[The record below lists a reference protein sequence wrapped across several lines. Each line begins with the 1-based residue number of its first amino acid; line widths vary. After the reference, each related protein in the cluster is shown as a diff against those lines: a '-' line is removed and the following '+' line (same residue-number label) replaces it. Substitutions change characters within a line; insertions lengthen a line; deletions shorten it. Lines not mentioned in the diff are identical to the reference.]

1 MLTQAPPL
9 RVTRTVDAPAAE
21 VYRAFI
27 APTALRDWL
36 CDAAQVDPRS
46 GGRVYLWWNDG
57 YYTAGVFTDLVRNE
71 RLAFTWH
78 GPGEARGLVTVTLA
92 ARDAATVV
100 TVTHDV
106 ADGAGSAP
114 DEAAITRRWEAA
126 LENLQSLLET
136 GIDLRLAR
144 RPMFGLADGGEL
156 TADRAARLGVPV
168 TEGLWIGGLLTGMG
182 AAAAGLQRDDVVVG
196 LGDQP
201 VTDFAGF
208 TRAIQRHQAGDRV
221 PVVFYRGPDR
231 QTALMELSRRPAI
244 AVPESVAALAEQAR
258 EVYRMVDAELDA
270 CLAAIPEVATDYRP
284 APDEWNSKEV
294 LAHLIAVERDVH
306 TWIVTISEDGDLIEP
321 FHNNVLQRVRGL
333 TAAYPT
339 VADLVTEL
347 HRAEAGTVAM
357 IESLSAEVGGRKHLL
372 RQLGIWYDAL
382 ADHSREHFA
391 EIRTLAERATA

>member
-9 RVTRTVDAPAAE
+9 RFTRTVDAPATE
-21 VYRAFI
+21 VYRAFSVP
-27 APTALRDWL
+27 AALREWL
-36 CDAAQVDPRS
+36 CDAVQVDPRP
-46 GGRVYLWWNDG
+46 GGRIYLWWNDG
-57 YYTAGVFTDLVRNE
+57 YYTAGIFTDLVRNE
-71 RLAFTWH
+71 RLVFTWNA
-78 GPGEARGLVTVTLA
+78 PGEPPGTVTVALAAPDGATLVTVT
-92 ARDAATVV
+92 
-100 TVTHDV
+100 HEP
-106 ADGAGSAP
+106 ADGAGPAP

-156 TADRAARLGVPV
+156 TAARAARLGVPV
-168 TEGLWIGGLLTGMG
+168 TEGIWIGGLLEGM
-182 AAAAGLQRDDVVVG
+182 AADAAGLQRDDVVVG

-208 TRAIQRHQAGDRV
+208 TRAIQRHQAGDQV

-231 QTALMELSRRPAI
+231 QTALLELSPRPAM
-244 AVPESVAALAEQAR
+244 AVPASVAALAAQAR
-258 EVYRMVDAELDA
+258 TVYQTVDAELGA
-270 CLAAIPEVATDYRP
+270 CLTPIPEAAMDYRP
-284 APDEWNSKEV
+284 APDEWNIKEV

-306 TWIVTISEDGDLIEP
+306 TWVVTISEDGDLIEP

-333 TAAYPT
+333 TTAYPT

-357 IESLSAEVGGRKHLL
+357 IESLAPEVAARKHAL
-372 RQLGIWYDAL
+372 RQLGVWYDAL

-391 EIRTLAERATA
+391 EIRALAERAPA